1 MQGWPFTYNL
11 TMATQ
16 NDRADAIEDLD
27 QRIWL
32 TVIAIPAGKI
42 ATYGDVAE
50 RAGIPG
56 AARRVG
62 AALRKLPKGSKVPWH
77 RVVNASGKSSLPPGT
92 AGADRQRARLA
103 DEGVLLGAG
112 GSAVLRRYRWK

>member
-1 MQGWPFTYNL
+1 MHAHMSP
-11 TMATQ
+11 
-16 NDRADAIEDLD
+16 DRARTDDASID

-32 TVIAIPAGKI
+32 TVCAIPRGTI

-50 RAGIPG
+50 RSGLPG

-62 AALRKLPKGSKVPWH
+62 AALRKLPKGSEVPWH
-77 RVVNASGKSSLPPGT
+77 RVVNASGRSSLPPG
-92 AGADRQRARLA
+92 AQGEDRQLALLA

-112 GSAVLRRYRWK
+112 GRAALERYRWR